1 MSVVLN
7 LKFLLSPLTLVI
19 KNASSLLDNLI
30 STQNVIIFLQGT
42 IKFSDTGERT
52 RPACIKQMQSKFEQ
66 VTR

>member
-30 STQNVIIFLQGT
+30 STQNVIIFY
-42 IKFSDTGERT
+42 R
-52 RPACIKQMQSKFEQ
+52 EQ
-66 VTR
+66 